1 MSPPKSPGDTLRAK
15 APVSPS
21 CPEAGATLRSD
32 CEFYLSTGLKSNPV
46 LLTLCGDKASVCYAA
61 MHDDLDIFRDPVFW
75 GALFL
80 GVLPMVLGGAVLV
93 LR

>member
-1 MSPPKSPGDTLRAK
+1 M
-15 APVSPS
+15 
-21 CPEAGATLRSD
+21 
-32 CEFYLSTGLKSNPV
+32 
-46 LLTLCGDKASVCYAA
+46 ASVCYAA